1 MCVIL
6 LIDGLWVIL
15 VEFFEEICLWVM
27 PLIVLLKVGFRQE
40 KLGAV
45 TALDH
50 VLLLF
55 RRQSHQVFVSAQ
67 GLLLDLELF
76 LQ

>member
-6 LIDGLWVIL
+6 LIGGIWVIL

-45 TALDH
+45 PALDH

-55 RRQSHQVFVSAQ
+55 WRQSHQVFVSAQ
-67 GLLLDLELF
+67 GLLLDFELF

>member
-6 LIDGLWVIL
+6 LIDSLWVIL
-15 VEFFEEICLWVM
+15 VEFFEEICLRVM

-45 TALDH
+45 PALDD

-67 GLLLDLELF
+67 GLLLDFELF

>member
-1 MCVIL
+1 MGVIL
-6 LIDGLWVIL
+6 LSGGIRVIF
-15 VEFFEEICLWVM
+15 VEFFEEICLWMM

-45 TALDH
+45 TTLDH

-55 RRQSHQVFVSAQ
+55 RWQSHQVFVSAQ